1 MTIPNA
7 NSRDNLETEMTA
19 DQLIIALHDMR
30 DELLKTSQMVKK
42 YSFHVNSV
50 LTSGAIK
57 NVNELLEKYK
67 FR

>member
-1 MTIPNA
+1 MTMPNA
-7 NSRDNLETEMTA
+7 NSSDNLETEMTA
-19 DQLIIALHDMR
+19 DQLIIALHEMR

-42 YSFHVNSV
+42 YSLHVNSV